1 MISNPVSQFGTDYI
15 FIYQTLKRNT
25 FHGKRRQ
32 IRKYS
37 EDRAK
42 TPTEDLE
49 EFLEQIVSSNA
60 PLHIWPEA
68 TETTEVKWLTSC
80 SPSQIS
86 TFILYRE
93 IHLTTIWNRLTLSM
107 DIEHDMD
114 REISFHLK
122 KLNFYALNSGTK
134 FS

>member
-86 TFILYRE
+86 MKKILYRD
-93 IHLTTIWNRLTLSM
+93 IYLTIVWNRWTLSM
-107 DIEHDMD
+107 DIDY
-114 REISFHLK
+114 FA
-122 KLNFYALNSGTK
+122 NN
-134 FS
+134 